1 VISELMQAWE
11 TWKEALQRWLEVVSS
26 YIFVENLY
34 STRVYCFKW
43 HVPFLSLCLISQ
55 VN

>member
-1 VISELMQAWE
+1 VLALQHVISELMQAWE

-34 STRVYCFKW
+34 YSTKVNCFE
-43 HVPFLSLCLISQ
+43 
-55 VN
+55 